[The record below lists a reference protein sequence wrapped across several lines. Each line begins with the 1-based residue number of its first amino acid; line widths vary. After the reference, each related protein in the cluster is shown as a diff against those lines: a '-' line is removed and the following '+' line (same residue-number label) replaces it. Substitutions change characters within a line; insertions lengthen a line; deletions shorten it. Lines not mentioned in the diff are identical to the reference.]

1 VKCGVPQGSTLGP
14 LLFNVF
20 INDICDYISNS
31 KYLLFADVFKI
42 YRSITA
48 AHGCKILQSDV
59 DSLHSYCFENGII
72 LNVGKTTIIS
82 LHAKLLVFAQ
92 LCTLHVKLLVFTLI
106 INCVLISFYVP
117 SVSKSFEFC

>member
-1 VKCGVPQGSTLGP
+1 VKCGVPQGFTLGP

-20 INDICDYISNS
+20 TNDICDYISHS
-31 KYLLFADVFKI
+31 KYLLLADVLKI
-42 YRSITA
+42 YHSITA

-82 LHAKLLVFAQ
+82 FTCKTVSICPTMYFTCKIVSIHLNYKL
-92 LCTLHVKLLVFTLI
+92 CINLI
-106 INCVLISFYVP
+106 L
-117 SVSKSFEFC
+117 